1 MTQARVIH
9 MTFRSGLREPTGRHS
24 GQMTSMRAIDRQALE
39 AQVHLR
45 EHVLTH
51 SQLAEAGVA
60 LSTVCK
66 RIRRTGPWQRLQ
78 PGVVLTHTGT
88 PTRRERLLG
97 ALAYAGADAL
107 LTGLSALRVYGVRAL
122 PADAHIHLLVPHQRR
137 RQSRPGLSIERTR
150 KPPDPRVRQGLPL
163 APPARAVVDACR
175 MITRLDDVRALVAD
189 VVQTRLCTVDEL
201 AEAIGQAARQR
212 SALGREALVE
222 ISAGVRSAAEAQVRS
237 MFGRHGVPQPLW
249 NWSLHTLDGE
259 HVATP
264 DGYWKSVAAAM
275 QIDSMTWHLSP
286 AAYKRT
292 QQRARA
298 LGTYGIPVLPIAPAD
313 AFGDEL
319 GFIREVRA
327 FLARYGGRQHPADL
341 VLRPPDHG
349 TDRRPG

>member
-1 MTQARVIH
+1 MTNPRIV
-9 MTFRSGLREPTGRHS
+9 
-24 GQMTSMRAIDRQALE
+24 DRRALE

-45 EHVLTH
+45 EQVLTH
-51 SQLAEAGVA
+51 SQLAEVGVT

-88 PTRRERLLG
+88 PTRREQLLG

-107 LTGLSALRVYGVRAL
+107 LTGLSALQAYGVRAL
-122 PADAHIHLLVPHQRR
+122 PAERHIHLLVPHRRR
-137 RQSRPGLSIERTR
+137 RQSRPGLIVERTR
-150 KPPDPRVRQGLPL
+150 KPPQPRLRSGLPL

-175 MITRLDDVRALVAD
+175 LMTSLDDVRALVAD

-201 AEAIGQAARQR
+201 AEAIAQAARQR
-212 SALGREALVE
+212 SALGREALAE

-237 MFGRHGVPQPLW
+237 MFDRHGVPQPLW
-249 NWSLHTLDGE
+249 NWSLWTLDGE

-264 DGYWKSVAAAM
+264 DGYWKGIGAAM

-319 GFIREVRA
+319 DFVRQVRA
-327 FLARYGGRQHPADL
+327 FLARYGEPAHPADL
-341 VLRPPDHG
+341 VVRPPDDG
-349 TDRRPG
+349 SGRRPS